1 MLQIHQGWVGDDA
14 LTHSLESQKSTPF
27 VAVPHG
33 IQGLLRYSS
42 KRDCTGISHQLFHV
56 LNPKRKIQLQFQ
68 AHQQNLVTWLYLTAR
83 VLENVG
89 K

>member
-33 IQGLLRYSS
+33 I
-42 KRDCTGISHQLFHV
+42 
-56 LNPKRKIQLQFQ
+56 
-68 AHQQNLVTWLYLTAR
+68 
-83 VLENVG
+83 
-89 K
+89 